1 MKRLIFTA
9 LWFFPLSMIN
19 NIWAQKNDMGF
30 REGITVYGNSQLS
43 PSYEGKYTLQRGSA
57 NEFGFYYTRFFKDAT
72 SDVTLNLD
80 YTERVKNVISSTD
93 PYNIVHSFYRIQA
106 TYHKHYSI
114 AEWLSIGAGIGLY
127 YNGIGDETWQYTDK
141 SRDTIV
147 RESGIDIVG
156 IVVNAPFIIRLRKSD
171 ESRKIH
177 MNYLRVNFSVATDI
191 YTSIANSHLR
201 SAGISIAYGFRF

>member
-1 MKRLIFTA
+1 MKNLVSLGFILFCA
-9 LWFFPLSMIN
+9 SMIGVL
-19 NIWAQKNDMGF
+19 AQKNDIGF

-57 NEFGFYYTRFFKDAT
+57 YEFGFYYTRFFKEGT
-72 SDVTLNLD
+72 SDITLNFD
-80 YTERVKNVISSTD
+80 YTERVKNVLLSID
-93 PYNIVHSFYRIQA
+93 PYNIVYSFARIQA

-114 AEWLSIGAGIGLY
+114 NEWLSIGAGIGLY
-127 YNGIGDETWQYTDK
+127 YNGLGDETWQYPDSK
-141 SRDTIV
+141 PDTIV

-156 IVVNAPFIIRLRKSD
+156 ITVNAPLIIRLRKPD
-171 ESRKIH
+171 ETRKIN

-201 SAGISIAYGFRF
+201 SAGVSIAYGLRF